1 MQIHQST
8 IFDVQKQT
16 LALLKSSQSLINRL
30 IKDKELH
37 VKNGLVETDYLEEAK
52 SILKNEYQ
60 KANELEMVI
69 AVVGTMKA
77 GKSTTINA
85 IVGHEVL
92 PNRNYPMTAL
102 PTVVTHVKGKT
113 IPTLNFVNKKPILKL
128 SQEIA
133 KKINKMTAEEAQSIN
148 FFHYKDTESILNTL
162 KLKGQ
167 LTLDSLY
174 EGQEAIF
181 HFLKTLND
189 IMRLAKEL
197 DLEPPYEAYRFI
209 DDLPTI
215 EVEFQHLN
223 QNEEQEHGKLSIIDT
238 PGPNEFGQ
246 SEKLKAIFKEQ
257 LQKAS
262 AVLLVVDYTQMNSE
276 AGGAVREEITSVQNS
291 LGERFFVMLNKFDA
305 KTKNDVAVDDTVSYF
320 CNQLMDGSVSAK
332 NVFPV
337 SAQRAFLANRAVNE
351 LQHANSLNVKE
362 PWVPDF
368 GQIAFGEDWEEDI
381 EDAEDVKKK
390 ALKIWKRSGFEAPL
404 KNVILEASNNAA
416 LLSLESALSQLESIN
431 SQLGQGVNS
440 YKEAISISVGN
451 LRDAIKNI
459 ESDKSKIE
467 SIQTQTKESLD
478 EQSQAIN
485 SLIIALSQ
493 KAIKDT
499 AEQVEQLFNHENNIL
514 LQQKETKKERKAEET
529 EHLKPVDF
537 IRNLF
542 DRDSFNKSKDSNK
555 SSKESFESL
564 LKKGELKFEDY
575 EKEEAKKLLAFINEA
590 LKEIQKHAHK
600 KTLDELNKVI
610 TNSNNNINSQVE
622 DELKDIL
629 RQASEKL
636 KDSGLTMALSLNKI
650 PTSSRNMSLESISTT
665 VKKSTE
671 SRSYTRVKDS
681 WFSKAAN
688 WLSDDWGTETYYED
702 EVVYIIKIDDIKK
715 KSSIAIEKAM
725 DKISMNAN
733 QYLSNYIQPQIETYI
748 DEVSSYLEKYRK
760 TLIAGLSA
768 QKKSKE
774 AQELLIQK
782 LEGFGNEIKCIVE
795 DTNDSKDDLK
805 STVLD

>member
-8 IFDVQKQT
+8 IFDVQEQT
-16 LALLKSSQSLINRL
+16 LSLLKSSQSIIDRL
-30 IKDKELH
+30 IEDKELH
-37 VKNGLVETDYLEEAK
+37 VKNGLVEASYLDDAK

-102 PTVVTHVKGKT
+102 PTVVTHVKGQS
-113 IPTLNFVNKKPILKL
+113 IPTLNFTNKEPIIKL
-128 SQEIA
+128 SQRIA
-133 KKINKMTAEEAQSIN
+133 KKINGMTVDEAQVID
-148 FFHYKDTESILNTL
+148 FFHHKDVEGILSTL
-162 KLKGQ
+162 KSKGQ
-167 LTLDSLY
+167 LMLSNLY
-174 EGQEAIF
+174 EGQEEIF
-181 HFLKTLND
+181 QFLKTLND

-197 DLEPPYEAYRFI
+197 DIEPPYEAYRFI

-215 EVEFQHLN
+215 EVEFQHLS
-223 QNEEQEHGKLSIIDT
+223 QAEQQEHGKLSIIDT

-305 KTKNDVAVDDTVSYF
+305 KTKNDNSKEDTVSFF
-320 CNQLMDGSVSAK
+320 CNQLMDGSISPE

-337 SAQRAFLANRAVNE
+337 SAQRAFLANRAINE
-351 LQHANSLNVKE
+351 LQSTGSLNVQE
-362 PWVPDF
+362 NWVPDF
-368 GQIAFGEDWEEDI
+368 GQIAFGEDWEDDI
-381 EDAEDVKKK
+381 DDVDDVKKK
-390 ALKIWKRSGFEAPL
+390 ALKIWKKSGFETPL
-404 KNVILEASNNAA
+404 ENVILEASNNAA
-416 LLSLESALSQLESIN
+416 LLSLESALSQLDTIN
-431 SQLGQGVNS
+431 SQLGEGVNS
-440 YKEAISISVGN
+440 YKEAISISVDS

-459 ESDKSKIE
+459 ESDKLKIE
-467 SIQTQTKESLD
+467 VIQTQTKKSLS

-485 SLIIALSQ
+485 LLISTLSQ
-493 KAIKDT
+493 KAIKDA
-499 AEQVEQLFNHENNIL
+499 AEQTKQLFNRENNL
-514 LQQKETKKERKAEET
+514 LLLEQKKTKKADVKGNQQKPMGAFFSFLN
-529 EHLKPVDF
+529 LK
-537 IRNLF
+537 
-542 DRDSFNKSKDSNK
+542 NKSNSSN
-555 SSKESFESL
+555 KESFENL
-564 LKKGELKFEDY
+564 IKKGEIKFEEY
-575 EKEEAKKLLAFINEA
+575 EKDNAKKFLTFINSA
-590 LKEIQKHAHK
+590 LKKIQNNAHE
-600 KTLDELNKVI
+600 KTFSELNKI
-610 TNSNNNINSQVE
+610 ILDSNKDINDKVE
-622 DELKDIL
+622 AELKDIL
-629 RQASEKL
+629 RQASVQL
-636 KDSGLTMALSLNKI
+636 NDSGLTMTLSLNKI
-650 PTSSRNMSLESISTT
+650 STKSKSTNLETISTT

-671 SRSYTRVKDS
+671 SRRYTRVKDS
-681 WFSKAAN
+681 WFSKAVN
-688 WLSDDWGTETYYED
+688 WFSDDWGTETYYED
-702 EVVYIIKIDDIKK
+702 EVVYIIKVDDIKK

-733 QYLSNYIQPQIETYI
+733 QYLSEHIQPQIEAYI
-748 DEVSSYLEKYRK
+748 NDVSNYLEKYRK

-774 AQELLIQK
+774 AQELLIQR
-782 LEGFGNEIKCIVE
+782 LEIFGDEIKCIVE

-805 STVLD
+805 STV